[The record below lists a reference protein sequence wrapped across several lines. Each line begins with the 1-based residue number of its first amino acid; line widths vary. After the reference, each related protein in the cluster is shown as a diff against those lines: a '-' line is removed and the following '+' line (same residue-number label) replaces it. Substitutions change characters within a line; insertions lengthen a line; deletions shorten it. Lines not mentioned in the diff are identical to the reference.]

1 MHDRYTRGAEREF
14 ISTEKIVPVCSKE
27 CKVLSFTGSRGPLSL
42 TRVSADELTTT
53 VGSPPQQVT
62 LKRAETLPGFF
73 LDLAPVATKAEN
85 RQWLEAVTSA
95 GMITWKVPSVARIE

>member
-1 MHDRYTRGAEREF
+1 
-14 ISTEKIVPVCSKE
+14 VCSEE
-27 CKVLSFTGSRGPLSL
+27 CKVLSFTTSRGPVSL
-42 TRVSADELTTT
+42 TRVSAGELTTT

-95 GMITWKVPSVARIE
+95 AMITWKIPPVPPIVATKPPPLH